1 MASRPSLKPKPKG
14 KGAKRGSSAAED
26 EQSTAAV
33 AVQLAKEWSTWTM
46 KTAKVVAHWG
56 FIPLIIVVGMT
67 KGDEPKPSLF
77 QLLSP
82 V

>member
-14 KGAKRGSSAAED
+14 KGGKRGSAAAED
-26 EQSTAAV
+26 EQSTSAV
-33 AVQLAKEWSTWTM
+33 AVRLAKEWTTWTM
-46 KTAKVVAHWG
+46 KKAKVAAHWG
-56 FIPLIIVVGMT
+56 FIPLVIVVGMT
-67 KGDEPKPSLF
+67 TGDPKPTLF

>member
-14 KGAKRGSSAAED
+14 KGGKRGSSAAED

-33 AVQLAKEWSTWTM
+33 AVRLAKEWSTWTM

-67 KGDEPKPSLF
+67 KGDEPKPSLL